1 MFSLQYSSVYS
12 LIHILQYTVLY
23 YCTLFRNICTV
34 ATIKYSTVLYCI
46 ANSYEKENIF
56 TVYGYNIIIYCVL
69 HMFTIL
75 NAFIEKN
82 MMAK

>member
-1 MFSLQYSSVYS
+1 M
-12 LIHILQYTVLY
+12 
-23 YCTLFRNICTV
+23 V

-75 NAFIEKN
+75 NAFTEKN